1 MTLLNMELSALDKT
15 LFYPLLAYISLFA
28 AGRVSSVLVRVM
40 AKKKSLAFKS
50 YMNGSM
56 PETLVVDCSHPSA
69 IQLTHNLKQEKQ
81 RQLMDLSLRGD
92 SSTDAVINAAKEK
105 HETLSSNAFVST
117 NHFDV
122 DSFLSVW
129 CAMNVDLAIK
139 YEKIL
144 RIAAKI
150 G

>member
-1 MTLLNMELSALDKT
+1 MELSSIDIT
-15 LFYPLLAYISLFA
+15 LFYPILAYVSLFA
-28 AGRVSSVLVRVM
+28 AGRVSSALVR
-40 AKKKSLAFKS
+40 AICKKDSLVFKS
-50 YMNGSM
+50 YSNRPM

-69 IQLTHNLKQEKQ
+69 VQLTHHLKQDKQ

-92 SSTDAVINAAKEK
+92 SSTDAVITAAKLK
-105 HETLSSNAFVST
+105 HKTLTSNAYVST

-129 CAMNVDLAIK
+129 CAINADLAIK
-139 YEKIL
+139 HEKL
-144 RIAAKI
+144 MRIAAKI